1 MWAAV
6 GLSEVKVLRGGLF
19 AGVAFAKPWLT
30 VLRTELRVMGHR
42 QVPGRMRKG
51 NMAND
56 RSGTELESES
66 CAWCP

>member
-51 NMAND
+51 
-56 RSGTELESES
+56 
-66 CAWCP
+66 